1 MKTLHFYYDV
11 VCPYAF
17 LASTG
22 VEALAEKAGAKLVWE
37 PVLLGGIYQA
47 IEGDQN
53 PSASMNPNKARLNIA
68 DMLRM
73 AEDRGSELNRHPR
86 HPLRTVNAM
95 RLVLAAPEDQRVPL
109 SKALFQ
115 AYHIENRAIDQ
126 LEVLAELAEEYGVD
140 MTRLQDPSIKAELR
154 QRSDDAA
161 ALGLFGVPAYR
172 VGERFWWGGDREHFA
187 LEALGGPRATQPT
200 APGPVEGREVEFFHD
215 FSSPFSYLAST
226 QIERVA
232 AETGAKVVYR
242 PMLLGAIFRE
252 IGTPNV
258 PLLAMNRNKQR
269 YYSRDL
275 KDWARWW
282 GVPFGFNSHFPI
294 RTVTALRIALQ
305 EPRTSPLFYAAIWAE
320 DRDLSDEA
328 VVREILSDGGFD
340 ADQLI
345 AGCQDPAI
353 KAQLRANT
361 ERAVAIGACG
371 APTFRVGEAIYWGQ
385 DRLEQVRRA
394 LLEA

>member
-22 VEALAEKAGAKLVWE
+22 VESLAARAGAKLVWE

-53 PSASMNPNKARLNIA
+53 PSASMNPNKARLNIL

-73 AEDRGSELNRHPR
+73 AVERGSELNHHPE

-95 RLVLAAPEDQRVPL
+95 RLILAASEDQRAPL
-109 SKALFQ
+109 SKALFR
-115 AYHIENRAIDQ
+115 AYHIESRAIDK
-126 LEVLAELAEEYGVD
+126 LEVLAEFAETYGVD
-140 MTRLQDPSIKAELR
+140 MARLEDPAIKAELR

-172 VGERFWWGGDREHFA
+172 VGDEFWWGGDREHFA
-187 LEALGGPRATQPT
+187 LEALGGPRAVQPS
-200 APGPVEGREVEFFHD
+200 ADGPVEGREVEFFHD

-226 QIERVA
+226 QIERIAREAGATVA
-232 AETGAKVVYR
+232 YR

-252 IGTPNV
+252 IGTPDV
-258 PLLAMNRNKQR
+258 PLLAMNQNKQR

-275 KDWARWW
+275 TDWASWW
-282 GVPFGFNSHFPI
+282 DVPFDFNSHFPL
-294 RTVTALRIALQ
+294 RTVTALRVALQ
-305 EPRTSPLFYAAIWAE
+305 EPRTTPLFYAAIWAE
-320 DRDLSDEA
+320 DRNFSDEA
-328 VVREILSDGGFD
+328 VIREILEDGDFD
-340 ADQLI
+340 AEQLI

-353 KAQLRANT
+353 KAELRSNT
-361 ERAVAIGACG
+361 ERAVALGACG
-371 APTFRVGEAIYWGQ
+371 APTFRVGEAIFWGQ
-385 DRLEQVRRA
+385 DRMQQVRRA